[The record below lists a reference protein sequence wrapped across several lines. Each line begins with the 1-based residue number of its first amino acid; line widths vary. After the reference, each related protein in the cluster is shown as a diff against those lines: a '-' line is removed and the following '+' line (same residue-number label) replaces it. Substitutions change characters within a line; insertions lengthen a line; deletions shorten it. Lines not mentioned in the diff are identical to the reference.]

1 VRQAP
6 LKYVPG
12 SVTPSVRQLKGL
24 HIAPT
29 VLRDWALELV
39 NTNQV
44 RLAHTPRWSM
54 HVYDTSMCIMLVYD
68 TSMHVTR
75 GSVRAGGRVAARHA
89 GPDAPRALRG
99 GGQLGRA
106 AEHHLRQRHRRAP
119 GGDPPQRRAHLRVR
133 SPQQTPA
140 PGTARWT
147 ALTPDEGAE
156 ARDPRG
162 TSEGDTLG
170 DVESLL
176 GDAKS
181 PLGDAKSSRR
191 SVARERR
198 EGRPGHAG
206 LYHCS
211 RPPYTHRV
219 HLTHSRRY
227 IEHVGAKTSARVMNN
242 AIVKVLTQKIAM
254 EWDDTRRLQVTAG

>member
-1 VRQAP
+1 
-6 LKYVPG
+6 
-12 SVTPSVRQLKGL
+12 
-24 HIAPT
+24 
-29 VLRDWALELV
+29 
-39 NTNQV
+39 
-44 RLAHTPRWSM
+44 M
-54 HVYDTSMCIMLVYD
+54 
-68 TSMHVTR
+68 
-75 GSVRAGGRVAARHA
+75 
-89 GPDAPRALRG
+89 
-99 GGQLGRA
+99 
-106 AEHHLRQRHRRAP
+106 
-119 GGDPPQRRAHLRVR
+119 
-133 SPQQTPA
+133 
-140 PGTARWT
+140 
-147 ALTPDEGAE
+147 
-156 ARDPRG
+156 
-162 TSEGDTLG
+162 
-170 DVESLL
+170 L